1 MSVLLRV
8 RDWADGSENCLVA
21 AVAPAATLGQ
31 HGPMAAHQATP
42 PPCDLC
48 QDVGVEVIDG
58 LSGWVLGPKSNARDQ
73 VRVRVQD
80 D

>member
-31 HGPMAAHQATP
+31 HGPMAAH
-42 PPCDLC
+42 
-48 QDVGVEVIDG
+48 
-58 LSGWVLGPKSNARDQ
+58 
-73 VRVRVQD
+73 
-80 D
+80 